1 MIASER
7 RYWNGTVTIG
17 GGSGAAYA
25 DYIVSCLPL
34 PKVVPW
40 QADRQ
45 IPPLEGIARKAREK
59 RIRLDWVLHDDEA
72 HHDQMYYIAR
82 QSEVCMVFV
91 SVYLVENWDRDG
103 GKNAL
108 RLDKDGEAMIKRVE
122 SACSGQVVVVMHIGG
137 QVIVEDWVSVYGCSS
152 IWI

>member
-1 MIASER
+1 
-7 RYWNGTVTIG
+7 
-17 GGSGAAYA
+17 
-25 DYIVSCLPL
+25 
-34 PKVVPW
+34 VVPW

-82 QSEVCMVFV
+82 QSEVCLVFV
-91 SVYLVENWDRDG
+91 SVYLVENWDRDT

-137 QVIVEDWVSVYGCSS
+137 QVIVEDWVSVCGCSS